1 MATSGNIDRALTSW
15 LTMRINWVVN
25 SQDVATNKSNVT
37 VKVQLITGNGNISS
51 SASKAIKVSINGTTY
66 DSTTTIGIA
75 KNTTKTLYTKTL
87 DIAHNNDGTK
97 ELALN
102 CTLTFDATISGD
114 WWSDRYLGGTASLNA
129 IARAS
134 TFTRSGTA
142 TMGSAQTI
150 KITEK
155 NSSFTHTLKYTWGGS
170 TTTIVSKTTATSYSW
185 TPPVSMATKIPNASS
200 GTCVLT
206 CETYNGSTL
215 IGSAT
220 LSFTLSVPAS
230 VVPTI
235 SAFTHSEAVS
245 GLASKFGNYVDTK
258 SKITYAVTAAGAQGS
273 TIKSYSV
280 SIAGQKFSTATGTT
294 KEINVGLTDFGDDVG
309 SLQVRATV
317 TVTDSRGRSAT
328 YSETFK
334 VLRYMPPTLTGFTV
348 KRSTSAGVA
357 NDEGTALLTSYAAKI
372 ASVNSKNSGTV
383 TIAYKKTTD
392 SEYTTARTLSF
403 TGTISENIVVS
414 NITFSTDTMYHVK
427 ITVSD
432 LVGTTITSVYEV
444 PTAKPMLDFKANKKG
459 VGIGKVATDDDLLDI
474 GFKTR
479 FYGGIKPMVIASGT
493 DLNTLITP
501 NRYASE
507 YPANTTYY
515 ANCNL
520 PANTGRNFTV
530 DVEAV
535 NDYNVKQTFTSI
547 DGTTARTWER
557 FKGAISGTSWGA
569 WVCTSDLGGTL
580 LWDSSTT
587 TNKGYLMT
595 ASHTVTLSEAISKQR
610 TGIVLVFSYYSSN
623 VGQDTEFNL
632 VFVPK
637 KFPAINKGGG
647 LTCTMSTAN
656 PFSYV
661 ASKYLYITDT
671 TIKGNDYNDDTG
683 TASGITYANNKF
695 VLRYVIGV

>member
-25 SQDVATNKSNVT
+25 SQGVATNKSNVT
-37 VKVQLITGNGNISS
+37 VKVQLITGNGSISS
-51 SASKAIKVSINGTTY
+51 SASKAIKVSINGTEY
-66 DSTTTIGIA
+66 NSTTTIGIA

-87 DIAHNNDGTK
+87 DIAHNSDGTK

-114 WWSDRYLGGTASLNA
+114 WWGDRYLGGTASLNA

-150 KITEK
+150 KITKK

-170 TTTIVSKTTATSYSW
+170 TTTIVTKTTATSYTW
-185 TPPVSMATKIPNASS
+185 TPPVSMAASIPNNPS
-200 GTCVLT
+200 GTCKLI

-215 IGSAT
+215 VGSDD

-235 SAFTHSEAVS
+235 SAFTHSEAVTNI
-245 GLASKFGNYVDTK
+245 KNNFGIYVDTK

-294 KEINVGLTDFGDDVG
+294 KEINVGLTETSDSVG
-309 SLQVRATV
+309 GKEYKATA
-317 TVTDSRGRSAT
+317 TVTDSRGRTAT
-328 YSETFK
+328 KEITITVYK
-334 VLRYMPPTLTGFTV
+334 YIPPTITGFTV

-372 ASVNSKNSGTV
+372 ASVNSKNSGSV

-392 SEYTTARTLSF
+392 SSYTTARSLSF
-403 TGTISENIVVS
+403 TGTKTENVVLS
-414 NITFSTDTMYHVK
+414 NITFETDTMYHVK

-444 PTAKPMLDFKANKKG
+444 PTAKPMLDLKANKKG

-479 FYGGIKPMVIASGT
+479 FYGGIKPIVIASGT
-493 DLNTLITP
+493 NMDALTTP
-501 NRYASE
+501 NRYAGA

-515 ANCNL
+515 SNCNL
-520 PANTGRNFTV
+520 PAYTGKYFTV

-535 NDYNVKQTFTSI
+535 DSLNIKQTWTSI
-547 DGTTARTWER
+547 DGKTARTWER
-557 FKGAISGTSWGA
+557 FKGALSGTSWGE

-580 LWDSSTT
+580 LWGSTASET
-587 TNKGYLMT
+587 GYYMT
-595 ASHTVTLSEAISKQR
+595 AGHTATLSEKVSAQQN
-610 TGIVLVFSYYSSN
+610 GIVLVFSTITSGTVKN
-623 VGQDTEFNL
+623 ENFNQ

-637 KFPAINKGGG
+637 KFVAIHSGMGTSCFIHDAEFTN
-647 LTCTMSTAN
+647 
-656 PFSYV
+656 V
-661 ASKYLYITDT
+661 ASKRRYIYADK
-671 TIKGNDYNDDTG
+671 ITG
-683 TASGITYANNKF
+683 HANNSVKATSNGITYNNGAY